1 MIIPAIVAIVLPIV
15 FLGLVRWLDLYASGS
30 FKGVLIC
37 FGWGLVAFF
46 LSLQANT
53 FILSAVRDYTL
64 VVTFIGPVVEEVF
77 KSLLLIY
84 FVRRSDFTYFVDGA
98 IYGFAIGIGFAVI
111 ENLFYLSAGATD
123 QGLLVALSR
132 VFSTSLMH
140 GSACALVG
148 IALGRLRFG
157 RGLRRSLSVLL
168 GWAAAMT
175 LHSVFNNIVSGQA
188 GTLALVILVGM
199 GVGGVGLVAAF
210 IFWGL
215 ADERRWLRETLKLDV
230 GVSAGESE
238 VVQKMEDL
246 DALLA
251 PIAERFGAQK
261 RKEVETFL
269 RLQAQLGLKAKVREL
284 SPDPKLREELGAQI
298 AGLRQQVDVLRREVG
313 LHCMLYVRMI
323 IPMEVVSM
331 HIRLQSLEVKETL
344 AKGSMWA
351 ERPIKPA

>member
-1 MIIPAIVAIVLPIV
+1 MIIPAIVAVVLPIV
-15 FLGLVRWLDLYASGS
+15 FLYLVRWLDLYASGS
-30 FKGVLIC
+30 FKGVLLC
-37 FGWGLVAFF
+37 FGWGLAAFF
-46 LSLQANT
+46 LSLQTNT
-53 FILSAVRDYTL
+53 LMVSLVRDYTL
-64 VVTFIGPVVEEVF
+64 VVTFIGPIVEELF

-111 ENLFYLSAGATD
+111 ENLFYLSAGAAD

-157 RGLRRSLSVLL
+157 RGLHRRLSMLL

-175 LHSVFNNIVSGQA
+175 LHIIFNTLVSQQA
-188 GTLALVILVGM
+188 GVLSLAILVAI
-199 GVGGVGLVAAF
+199 GVGGMGLVAAF

-215 ADERRWLRETLKLDV
+215 ADERRWLRETLNLGV

-238 VVQKMEDL
+238 VVQKLEDL
-246 DALLA
+246 DVLLA
-251 PIAERFGAQK
+251 PITEHFGAQK

-269 RLQAQLGLKAKVREL
+269 RLQAQLGLKVKVQEL
-284 SPDPKLREELGAQI
+284 TTDPKLGEELGQQI
-298 AGLRQQVDVLRREVG
+298 TLMRAQVDELRRAVG
-313 LHCMLYVRMI
+313 VHCMLYVRMI
-323 IPMEVVSM
+323 IPIEVVSM
-331 HIRLQSLEVKETL
+331 HVRLQSLEVKETL
-344 AKGSMWA
+344 SKGSLWGD
-351 ERPIKPA
+351 RLTKST